1 MNTTTTNKNGHET
14 EKAAETQTRI
24 QTLPHAGD
32 LKNVMLWYFL
42 RGMLA
47 TKLPWKKTAWT
58 GAGFPIELLW
68 AYDVFPLHPENMATV
83 AAARKQSQRLIE
95 HAEGMGY
102 SRDLCS
108 YCKTNFGAVD
118 TGIKTTLGGIA
129 KPDFIAITN
138 TICDTHWKW
147 FHIQARKFKVP
158 TFVFDCPSY
167 VSGTDEKT
175 MEGYVDYLVEQ
186 FFEFHVFMRKHFGRN
201 FDESK
206 MRMVMEKSD
215 RLCALWNEIYEL
227 RKSVPACYSSAET
240 SASFFPLV
248 VLPGVDVGIKFFE
261 KIRDDLKKRVDRG
274 EGTLNT
280 GKEKFR
286 LMYEGIP
293 FWYRMKFMY
302 ELAKYDAVVVY
313 EPYTY
318 SFGPRKPLDLNLL
331 DTLRHVART
340 MLDLPYSY
348 NLEKRIGYFKKVIE
362 EYRLD
367 GVILHENMSCRP
379 SSTGMMDLKEAI
391 QRDCGIPVLIL
402 QCDMNDP
409 RAYSEGPVR
418 TRLEGF
424 IELMEENRR
433 RGS

>member
-1 MNTTTTNKNGHET
+1 MAKKKNTNESNG
-14 EKAAETQTRI
+14 AQARI
-24 QTLPHAGD
+24 NLLPHAEG
-32 LKNVMLWYFL
+32 LRNVMIWYYL
-42 RGMLA
+42 HGMLA
-47 TKLPWKKTAWT
+47 TKLPWKMTAWT
-58 GAGFPIELLW
+58 GAGFPIEMLW

-83 AAARKQSQRLIE
+83 SAARGKTSQQFIE

-118 TGIKTTLGGIA
+118 TCAKTFKGGIA

-147 FHIQARKFKVP
+147 FQIQARKFKVP
-158 TFVFDCPSY
+158 AFVFDCPSY

-175 MEGYVDYLVEQ
+175 MERYIDYVVDQ
-186 FFEFHVFMRKHFGRN
+186 FFEFNMFMKKNFGKTM
-201 FDESK
+201 DEEK
-206 MRMVMEKSD
+206 MRRVMEKSD
-215 RLCALWNEIYEL
+215 RLCELWMEIYEL
-227 RKSVPACYSSAET
+227 RKSVPASYSSAET

-261 KIRDDLKKRVDRG
+261 NIRDDLKKRIARG
-274 EGTLNT
+274 EGTLSS

-286 LMYEGIP
+286 LMFEGIP

-302 ELAKYDAVVVY
+302 ELAKYEAVVVY

-331 DTLRHVART
+331 ETLRRVART
-340 MLDLPYSY
+340 MMDLPYSY
-348 NLEKRIGYFKKVIE
+348 NLEKRIDYFKKVVAD
-362 EYRLD
+362 YRLD

-409 RAYSEGPVR
+409 RAYSEGPIK
-418 TRLEGF
+418 TRVEGF
-424 IELMEENRR
+424 IELMEQNRAGR
-433 RGS
+433 S